1 MTGNRPLFIQR
12 LLSFKTW
19 HLLSFTSS
27 RWDVTVLYQCSRLP
41 GTQRY
46 STHTHANTLAGMDGS
61 ANQPSRL
68 QPQSSAVRFSPTTVW
83 VTPGALQSVER
94 ISLHLHRKHCHGS
107 HFSISLCTYIHSLIN
122 LACSNQPCKHALKVC
137 GEHVDDKD
145 RKLSWQNAQAWCV
158 NDFATGKKT
167 EGQI

>member
-1 MTGNRPLFIQR
+1 MRCYSIISMQQTPRHPEIQ
-12 LLSFKTW
+12 
-19 HLLSFTSS
+19 H
-27 RWDVTVLYQCSRLP
+27 P
-41 GTQRY
+41 H
-46 STHTHANTLAGMDGS
+46 THTNTFAGMDGS

-137 GEHVDDKD
+137 VEHVDEKD
-145 RKLSWQNAQAWCV
+145 RKLSWHNAQAWCV

-167 EGQI
+167 KRQI